1 MSEADRLASIQAA
14 LDTHKAQCGDPVR
27 AIRLNP
33 WEAERLDWWDYRGI
47 PVEADAKVPT
57 GMVKVECLT
66 LTVMEA
72 IDEFHAAL
80 LEGGDEIAEAET
92 RLRAKLDQ
100 LAAQMDDWW
109 RLTRE
114 PDWWARLARN
124 EPDLYVRFIR
134 GEDLTLDDRMK
145 AEAAQV
151 DPPPPG
157 RGGTEP
163 DSSFQA
169 WQDARADMEVKVPVW
184 DRFRKWLTRRPQ
196 RGPRPTSSV
205 RSALDRYG
213 RSGRGRR

>member
-1 MSEADRLASIQAA
+1 MTEADRLASIQAA
-14 LDTHKAQCGDPVR
+14 LDAHKERCGDPVR

-47 PVEADAKVPT
+47 PVEADPKVPT

-80 LEGGDEIAEAET
+80 LEGGDEVAEAEV

-100 LAAQMDDWW
+100 LASQMDDWW

-145 AEAAQV
+145 AEAAQLDSPEAP
-151 DPPPPG
+151 DPH
-157 RGGTEP
+157 
-163 DSSFQA
+163 SSFRA
-169 WQDARADMEVKVPVW
+169 WQDARADMEAEVKVPMRH
-184 DRFRKWLTRRPQ
+184 RFRKWLTRRPQ
-196 RGPRPTSSV
+196 RGQRPTSSV

-213 RSGRGRR
+213 NSGRGR